1 MEWSQS
7 GNSSVGDDMQPAQI
21 GAHLSGK
28 VVKRRYGAG
37 SKSDHMAVMLETPDG
52 MFRLARMGGNPFSDP
67 ELNKLVGHQIDGV
80 GNVSR
85 NQFTLTNWTVT
96 DGE

>member
-1 MEWSQS
+1 MNQS
-7 GNSSVGDDMQPAQI
+7 QI

-37 SKSDHMAVMLETPDG
+37 SKSDYMAVMLETPDG
-52 MFRLARMGGNPFSDP
+52 AFRLARLGGNPFSDP
-67 ELNKLVGHQIDGV
+67 ELDKLVGRQIDGV

-85 NQFTLTNWTVT
+85 NQFFLTGWTVT
-96 DGE
+96 DSE